1 MVCHYPDFRP
11 MNEPRPPRFYFAL
24 PRLLALLRQG
34 DTRRAEMNGVE
45 AWTGNI
51 AIFVVSYFFFA
62 RFVPDNLAW
71 WLAAPALI
79 ALPFLVLL
87 FWLLAL
93 YLNSLILKLLRLA
106 GLVRSLPQR
115 HGQAVLIATVTT
127 AMALQLVLGGSFT
140 GEVGAIWL
148 VAVAMNLGAAVILA
162 FRDGNAVR
170 S

>member
-1 MVCHYPDFRP
+1 MVCVYAGFRP

-24 PRLLALLRQG
+24 PRLLALFRQG

-51 AIFVVSYFFFA
+51 AIFVVSCLFFA
-62 RFVPDNLAW
+62 RFLPDDLAW

-79 ALPFLVLL
+79 ALPFLVVL
-87 FWLLAL
+87 FWLLVL
-93 YLNSLILKLLRLA
+93 YLNSLILELLRSCRLF
-106 GLVRSLPQR
+106 RSLPQR
-115 HGQAVLIATVTT
+115 RGQAVLIGTLTT
-127 AMALQLVLGGSFT
+127 AMALQLTQRGSFS

-162 FRDGNAVR
+162 LRDGNAVR